1 MIREKVFSPG
11 VIKMTNNQNDETK
24 KLKRKYFWLRLL
36 MHIPNFFKLAFRLVR
51 DKEVPLYLKIISY
64 AAFIYV
70 LSPYDLI
77 PVVLLPFIGWI
88 EDVLIFYICMK
99 LLVDL
104 SPPEVVEKHV
114 KAIDLEM
121 KQRFRRYFY

>member
-1 MIREKVFSPG
+1 
-11 VIKMTNNQNDETK
+11 MTNNENQNEEYK
-24 KLKRKYFWLRLL
+24 KLKRKYFWLRVL

-51 DKEVPLYLKIISY
+51 DKQVPLYLKIISY

-77 PVVLLPFIGWI
+77 PIVLLPFIGWI
-88 EDVLIFYICMK
+88 EDLIIFIICMK
-99 LLVDL
+99 LLVNL

-114 KAIDLEM
+114 KDIDAEM
-121 KQRFRRYFY
+121 KQKFRQYFYRK

>member
-1 MIREKVFSPG
+1 MN
-11 VIKMTNNQNDETK
+11 TNQNGEYQ
-24 KLKRKYFWLRLL
+24 KLKRKYFWLRVL

-64 AAFIYV
+64 AVFLYV

-77 PVVLLPFIGWI
+77 PVVLLPFVGWI
-88 EDVLIFYICMK
+88 EDVIIFYVCMK
-99 LLVDL
+99 LLINL

-114 KAIDLEM
+114 KAIDREM
-121 KQRFRRYFY
+121 KQRFSQYFYYR